1 MKNIITEIV
10 NNMRYI
16 ISESQHNKLR
26 MKQWLLR
33 RGELFMSEYNDSL
46 TQTNPCNHDDS
57 KSYVNRVIHYT
68 MDGLH
73 PHFYQ
78 NHDFDYELLFEVIL
92 NMVYVELN
100 EKYYSEIE
108 NCE

>member
-1 MKNIITEIV
+1 MKIIIT
-10 NNMRYI
+10 
-16 ISESQHNKLR
+16 ESQHNKLQ

-73 PHFYQ
+73 PHFYL
-78 NHDFDYELLFEVIL
+78 NHDFDYELLFEVIFD
-92 NMVYVELN
+92 MVYVDLT
-100 EKYYSEIE
+100 EKYNSEIK
-108 NCE
+108 NCQ

>member
-1 MKNIITEIV
+1 MKIIIT
-10 NNMRYI
+10 
-16 ISESQHNKLR
+16 ESQHNKLQ

-33 RGELFMSEYNDSL
+33 RGELFMSEYNDAL

-78 NHDFDYELLFEVIL
+78 NHDFDYELLFEVIFD
-92 NMVYVELN
+92 MVYVDLT
-100 EKYYSEIE
+100 EKYDSEIK
-108 NCE
+108 NCQ

>member
-1 MKNIITEIV
+1 MKYIIT
-10 NNMRYI
+10 
-16 ISESQHNKLR
+16 ESQHNKLR

-33 RGELFMSEYNDSL
+33 RQELFMSEYNDSL

-73 PHFYQ
+73 PHFYL
-78 NHDFDYELLFEVIL
+78 NHDFDYELLFEVIFD
-92 NMVYVELN
+92 MVYVDLT
-100 EKYYSEIE
+100 EKYNSEIK
-108 NCE
+108 NCQ

>member
-1 MKNIITEIV
+1 MKIIIT
-10 NNMRYI
+10 
-16 ISESQHNKLR
+16 ESQHNKLQ

-33 RGELFMSEYNDSL
+33 RQELFMSEYNDSL

-73 PHFYQ
+73 PQFYLID
-78 NHDFDYELLFEVIL
+78 DFDYELLFEVIL
-92 NMVYVELN
+92 NMVYVDLT
-100 EKYYSEIE
+100 EKYHLEIE
-108 NCE
+108 NCR

>member
-1 MKNIITEIV
+1 MKIIIT
-10 NNMRYI
+10 
-16 ISESQHNKLR
+16 ESQHNKLQ

-33 RGELFMSEYNDSL
+33 RQELFMSEYNDSL

-57 KSYVNRVIHYT
+57 KGYVNRVIHYT

-78 NHDFDYELLFEVIL
+78 NHDFDYELLFEVIFD
-92 NMVYVELN
+92 MVYVNLT
-100 EKYYSEIE
+100 EKYNSEIK
-108 NCE
+108 NCQ

>member
-1 MKNIITEIV
+1 MKIIIT
-10 NNMRYI
+10 
-16 ISESQHNKLR
+16 ESQHNKLQ

-33 RGELFMSEYNDSL
+33 RQELFMNEYNDSL
-46 TQTNPCNHDDS
+46 TQTNPCNHD
-57 KSYVNRVIHYT
+57 KSERYVNRVIHQI

>member
-1 MKNIITEIV
+1 MKIIITEA
-10 NNMRYI
+10 
-16 ISESQHNKLR
+16 QHNKLQ

-57 KSYVNRVIHYT
+57 KSYVNRVVHYT

-73 PHFYQ
+73 PHFYL
-78 NHDFDYELLFEVIL
+78 NHDFDYELLFEVIFD
-92 NMVYVELN
+92 MVYVDLT
-100 EKYYSEIE
+100 EKYNSEIK
-108 NCE
+108 NCQ

>member
-1 MKNIITEIV
+1 MKIIITEA
-10 NNMRYI
+10 
-16 ISESQHNKLR
+16 QHNKLQ
-26 MKQWLLR
+26 MKRWLLR

-57 KSYVNRVIHYT
+57 KSYVNRVVHYT

-78 NHDFDYELLFEVIL
+78 NHDFDYELLFEVIFD
-92 NMVYVELN
+92 MVYVDLT
-100 EKYYSEIE
+100 EKYNSEIK
-108 NCE
+108 NCQ

>member
-1 MKNIITEIV
+1 MKIIIT
-10 NNMRYI
+10 
-16 ISESQHNKLR
+16 ESQHNKLQ

-33 RGELFMSEYNDSL
+33 RQELFMSEYNDSL

-92 NMVYVELN
+92 NMVYVDLN
-100 EKYYSEIE
+100 ELYHKGLEK
-108 NCE
+108 CK

>member
-1 MKNIITEIV
+1 
-10 NNMRYI
+10 
-16 ISESQHNKLR
+16 
-26 MKQWLLR
+26 
-33 RGELFMSEYNDSL
+33 
-46 TQTNPCNHDDS
+46 
-57 KSYVNRVIHYT
+57 

-78 NHDFDYELLFEVIL
+78 NYDFDYELLFEVIL

>member
-1 MKNIITEIV
+1 MKIIIT
-10 NNMRYI
+10 
-16 ISESQHNKLR
+16 ESQHNKLQ

-33 RGELFMSEYNDSL
+33 RQELFMSEYNDSL

-57 KSYVNRVIHYT
+57 KGYVNRVIHYT

-78 NHDFDYELLFEVIL
+78 NHDFDYELLFEVIFD
-92 NMVYVELN
+92 MVYVDLT
-100 EKYYSEIE
+100 EKYNSEIK
-108 NCE
+108 NCQ

>member
-1 MKNIITEIV
+1 MKIIIT
-10 NNMRYI
+10 
-16 ISESQHNKLR
+16 ESQHNKLK

-57 KSYVNRVIHYT
+57 KSYVNRVIYYT

-78 NHDFDYELLFEVIL
+78 NHDFDYELLFEVIFD
-92 NMVYVELN
+92 MVYVDLT
-100 EKYYSEIE
+100 EKYNSEIK
-108 NCE
+108 NCQ

>member
-1 MKNIITEIV
+1 MKIIIT
-10 NNMRYI
+10 
-16 ISESQHNKLR
+16 ESQHNKLQ

-73 PHFYQ
+73 PHFYL
-78 NHDFDYELLFEVIL
+78 NHDFDYELLFEVIFD
-92 NMVYVELN
+92 MVYVDLTK
-100 EKYYSEIE
+100 KYNSEIK
-108 NCE
+108 NCQ

>member
-1 MKNIITEIV
+1 MKYIIT
-10 NNMRYI
+10 
-16 ISESQHNKLR
+16 ESQHNKLR

-33 RGELFMSEYNDSL
+33 RSELFMSEYNDSL

-73 PHFYQ
+73 PQFYLID
-78 NHDFDYELLFEVIL
+78 NFDYELLFEVIFD
-92 NMVYVELN
+92 MVYVDLT
-100 EKYYSEIE
+100 EKYNSEIK
-108 NCE
+108 NCQ